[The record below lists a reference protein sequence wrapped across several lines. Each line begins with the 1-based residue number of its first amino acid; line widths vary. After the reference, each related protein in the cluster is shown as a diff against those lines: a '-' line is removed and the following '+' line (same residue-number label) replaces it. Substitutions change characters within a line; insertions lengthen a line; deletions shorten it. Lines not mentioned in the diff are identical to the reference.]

1 VSCLGEKEGP
11 SDRESGRRDAL
22 ALSTD
27 DRHALFTSGQRRMD
41 GFANL
46 SELGLHSV
54 ILQCTTD
61 LVLYYSKC

>member
-1 VSCLGEKEGP
+1 
-11 SDRESGRRDAL
+11 
-22 ALSTD
+22 
-27 DRHALFTSGQRRMD
+27 MD